1 MTAWSSDP
9 AGTNAEDDPAD
20 RSLPRPY
27 WYAVVAPWE
36 PGAAEELGLA
46 NLEARL
52 DGRVASV
59 MGQLGVAMGSEFA
72 GMFDLSESYEEIPT
86 EGMPRDQDGT
96 LTIWVSDSMLS
107 CRASD
112 LR

>member
-1 MTAWSSDP
+1 MS
-9 AGTNAEDDPAD
+9 GEDDPAD
-20 RSLPRPY
+20 RSLPRSY
-27 WYAVVAPWE
+27 WYAVVAPWK
-36 PGAAEELGLA
+36 PGATAELGQA
-46 NLEARL
+46 NLEACL

-59 MGQLGVAMGSEFA
+59 MSQLGVAMGSEFA
-72 GMFDLSESYEEIPT
+72 GMFDLSESFEDIPT